1 MAIAMFLNSLV
12 TTPNSHLFLSVY
24 SASSV
29 VQKNHF
35 STAEA
40 QRTQSKELPNEEV
53 V

>member
-1 MAIAMFLNSLV
+1 MAIATFLDSLV
-12 TTPNSHLFLSVY
+12 TTPNSHLFLSVDT
-24 SASSV
+24 ASSV

-40 QRTQSKELPNEEV
+40 QRTQSKELANEEV

>member
-1 MAIAMFLNSLV
+1 MA
-12 TTPNSHLFLSVY
+12 NSHLFLSVS

-40 QRTQSKELPNEEV
+40 QRAQSQLCRTWGEEV

>member
-1 MAIAMFLNSLV
+1 MA
-12 TTPNSHLFLSVY
+12 TTSNSHLLLSVP

-40 QRTQSKELPNEEV
+40 QRTQSKELPSEEV

>member
-1 MAIAMFLNSLV
+1 MA
-12 TTPNSHLFLSVY
+12 TTSNSHLLLSVS
-24 SASSV
+24 SAYSV